1 MTHQFIT
8 DSGHGWLQVP
18 VSAVVDA
25 INDGQGFSS
34 CSYANMKT
42 GYAYLEEDLDA
53 HTYTQWYK
61 DTHGKPLEY
70 EVQHHDGDCFVRN
83 LPNLIDTRSIR

>member
-8 DSGHGWLQVP
+8 DAGHGWLQVP

-34 CSYANMKT
+34 CSYANLKT
-42 GYAYLEEDLDA
+42 GYAYLEEDCDA
-53 HTYTQWYK
+53 PAYTQWYK
-61 DTHGKPLEY
+61 DTHGAPLEY
-70 EVQHHDGDCFVRN
+70 EVTHYDGDCFIRE
-83 LPNLIDTRSIR
+83 LPNLIDTRRG